1 MSNRS
6 ALPSKVTTEHRA
18 KLAYVYVRQSSLA
31 QVTRHG
37 ESTEMQYELV
47 ERAARLGWPADRI
60 KIIDEDLGKSG
71 ASAQNRL
78 GFQHLIAEIGLA
90 HVGLVVSLDASRLAR
105 NNSDWYQLIELCSVF
120 GTLIADAESL
130 YDPGVYADRLSL
142 GLSGMMSEAELHH
155 LKLRLHAG
163 ERHKAERGELRLAL
177 PIGLV
182 YVRGGEIALDPDEEV
197 QSRVRLVFAKFAELG
212 TANAVVRYLR
222 RAELCLPS
230 RPLRGPAPHELFWQP
245 ATVSAVL
252 AILNNPAYAGTYVY
266 GRHTTDAT
274 HRKPGRP
281 YSGTVPVPID
291 RWPVIIHNHHPEYI
305 TWDAFLAH
313 QAQLRANHSHYDE
326 DRHGVPR
333 KGQALLQGIAICG
346 RCGGRMSLHYSGP
359 HGEFPVYKCDF
370 GRNEVGS
377 ARCQEVRALG
387 LDSEV
392 ERLVLEALAPDK
404 IALALAAV
412 EQLELEQATLRKQW
426 QLRVERARYEA
437 ERARRQYNAVEPEN
451 RLVAR
456 TLEHE
461 WEEKLRTVEKAEQEY
476 QAWLQ
481 QSRLEL
487 TLADRQDILALAE
500 DLPRVWHASTTT
512 HADRKQIVRCLIKE
526 VILDQ
531 GRERGK
537 VWFQIN
543 WQTAATSEH
552 WLVRRVQ
559 AYSEYAHLEAL
570 QQRIRDLAGQGK
582 LDDEIAATLNA
593 EGFRTAHSYLFTNKL
608 LWMLRHEWNIPAA
621 KATGENPLRWA
632 DGSFSVEGAAAIVG
646 VHTSTIHHWLR
657 RDMLHGQQL
666 RKGAPW
672 KIYLT
677 DQQID
682 ELRIYVQRARRSKK
696 EAS

>member
-1 MSNRS
+1 
-6 ALPSKVTTEHRA
+6 
-18 KLAYVYVRQSSLA
+18 
-31 QVTRHG
+31 
-37 ESTEMQYELV
+37 
-47 ERAARLGWPADRI
+47 
-60 KIIDEDLGKSG
+60 
-71 ASAQNRL
+71 
-78 GFQHLIAEIGLA
+78 
-90 HVGLVVSLDASRLAR
+90 
-105 NNSDWYQLIELCSVF
+105 
-120 GTLIADAESL
+120 
-130 YDPGVYADRLSL
+130 
-142 GLSGMMSEAELHH
+142 
-155 LKLRLHAG
+155 
-163 ERHKAERGELRLAL
+163 
-177 PIGLV
+177 
-182 YVRGGEIALDPDEEV
+182 
-197 QSRVRLVFAKFAELG
+197 
-212 TANAVVRYLR
+212 
-222 RAELCLPS
+222 
-230 RPLRGPAPHELFWQP
+230 
-245 ATVSAVL
+245 
-252 AILNNPAYAGTYVY
+252 
-266 GRHTTDAT
+266 
-274 HRKPGRP
+274 
-281 YSGTVPVPID
+281 
-291 RWPVIIHNHHPEYI
+291 
-305 TWDAFLAH
+305 
-313 QAQLRANHSHYDE
+313 
-326 DRHGVPR
+326 
-333 KGQALLQGIAICG
+333 
-346 RCGGRMSLHYSGP
+346 
-359 HGEFPVYKCDF
+359 
-370 GRNEVGS
+370 
-377 ARCQEVRALG
+377 
-387 LDSEV
+387 
-392 ERLVLEALAPDK
+392 LVLEALAPDK

-437 ERARRQYNAVEPEN
+437 ERARRQFNAVEPEN

-531 GRERGK
+531 GRETGK

-593 EGFRTAHSYLFTNKL
+593 EGFRTAHSYLFTSKL

-621 KATGENPLRWA
+621 KATGENPLRWE